1 MLSTPLNYVT
11 IYPMAALPQTLSTVR
26 AFDRSTAGG
35 IAALAGLAVVYLI
48 AVRIDSAWPVFWV
61 AGVAFGAICQ
71 RSRFCFVAGFRD
83 LFLMRQGRML
93 RGIIAGLAVATAGF
107 AMIMA
112 TVVPNPGSGV
122 LPSDAHI
129 LPLGIATVLG
139 GLMFGFGMVLS
150 GGCVSGSLYRMGEGY
165 LGSWVAIGG
174 VLVGLYALNR
184 TWNWW
189 WDNQISMD
197 RLSWLPT
204 DLTYTGAI
212 VMTFVLL
219 GLAYVT
225 VSWWERRGLAASMAF
240 TIPIITSSSAS
251 AGPAAPG
258 ADTTLGALVRKI
270 FRTEWTPLIG
280 GIALASVNILLFIRY
295 RPLGVVGELSRWA
308 SDFSGSIGAGVG
320 ELKGISD
327 IPGCVPRFVEGTWIT
342 DAFMLNIGIIAGAFT
357 AALLAREF
365 RLRVPR
371 GPRRYVQ
378 SLAGGVVMGYGAGLG
393 LGCTIGAFFS
403 AIPSLALNGWIY
415 AIALA
420 IGAYGGT
427 AFIRRFP

>member
-1 MLSTPLNYVT
+1 
-11 IYPMAALPQTLSTVR
+11 MAALPTAVRTL
-26 AFDRSTAGG
+26 DRSTAAGLL
-35 IAALAGLAVVYLI
+35 ALAGLAIVYAI
-48 AVRIDSAWPVFWV
+48 TVRADAAWPVFWV
-61 AGVAFGAICQ
+61 AGVAFGVICQ

-83 LFLMRQGRML
+83 LFLMRQGRMM

-112 TVVPNPGSGV
+112 TVIPNPGSGV

-129 LPLGIATVLG
+129 LPVGLATVLG
-139 GLMFGFGMVLS
+139 GLLFGFGMVLC

-174 VLVGLYALNR
+174 VLLGLYALNS

-189 WDNQISMD
+189 WEHQISGD
-197 RLSWLPT
+197 GFTWLPT

-212 VMTFVLL
+212 VATLALL
-219 GLAYVT
+219 AIAFGA
-225 VSWWERRGLAASMAF
+225 VSWWERRGLAGMPAF
-240 TIPIITSSSAS
+240 TIPISSA
-251 AGPAAPG
+251 APAEAAP
-258 ADTTLGALVRKI
+258 DTTFAGLARRV
-270 FRTEWTPLIG
+270 FRGEWTPLIG
-280 GIALASVNILLFIRY
+280 GVALAAVNILLFIRY
-295 RPLGVVGELSRWA
+295 RPLGVVGELSRWSTDIA
-308 SDFSGSIGAGVG
+308 DGLGAGVG
-320 ELKGISD
+320 ELDGISD
-327 IPGCVPRFVEGTWIT
+327 LPGCVQRVVEGSWFS
-342 DAFMLNIGIIAGAFT
+342 DGFMLNAGIVAGAFT

-365 RLRVPR
+365 RPRVPR

-403 AIPSLALNGWIY
+403 SIPSLALNGWVY
-415 AIALA
+415 AAALA
-420 IGAYGGT
+420 VGAYAGT

>member
-11 IYPMAALPQTLSTVR
+11 IYPMAALPLTLSTVR

>member
-35 IAALAGLAVVYLI
+35 IAVLAGLAVVYLI

-139 GLMFGFGMVLS
+139 GVMFGFGMVLS

-240 TIPIITSSSAS
+240 TIPIITSSS

>member
-1 MLSTPLNYVT
+1 MSLT
-11 IYPMAALPQTLSTVR
+11 TVR
-26 AFDRSTAGG
+26 TMDRSTGAG
-35 IAALAGLAVVYLI
+35 ILAVVGLAVVYVL
-48 AVRIDSAWPVFWV
+48 ALRVDAAWPVFWV
-61 AGVAFGAICQ
+61 TGVAFGAICQ

-83 LFLMRQGRML
+83 LILMRQGRMM

-112 TVVPNPGSGV
+112 TVIPNPGSGV

-129 LPLGIATVLG
+129 LPLGIATVVG
-139 GLMFGFGMVLS
+139 GVMFGFGMVLS

-174 VLVGLYALNR
+174 VLVGLYGLNR

-219 GLAYVT
+219 GLAYVG

-240 TIPIITSSSAS
+240 TIPIITSSSS
-251 AGPAAPG
+251 AEPAVPG
-258 ADTTLGALVRKI
+258 ADTTLGALARKV

-280 GIALASVNILLFIRY
+280 GIALASINILLFIRY
-295 RPLGVVGELSRWA
+295 RPLGVVGELSRWTA
-308 SDFSGSIGAGVG
+308 DFSASIGAGVG

-327 IPGCVPRFVEGTWIT
+327 IPGCVPRFVEGTWLT

-371 GPRRYVQ
+371 SPRRYVQ

-420 IGAYGGT
+420 IGAVGGT